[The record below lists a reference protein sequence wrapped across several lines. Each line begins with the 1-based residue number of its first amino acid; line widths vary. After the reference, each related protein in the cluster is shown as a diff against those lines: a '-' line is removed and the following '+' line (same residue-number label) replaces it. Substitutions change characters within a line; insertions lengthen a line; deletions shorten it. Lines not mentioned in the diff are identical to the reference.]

1 MSAEER
7 ETKIFAFLANL
18 FIWLC
23 LRDEESPSLCLSKRH
38 YFRLIKRPF
47 PAQIEMEQRE
57 KGRKGGR
64 EKRSK
69 KGAAR
74 ATLLRDRWV
83 GGEISSF
90 LGRHEPPP
98 D

>member
-57 KGRKGGR
+57 RRKGSRKGSKIGGDRGR
-64 EKRSK
+64 
-69 KGAAR
+69 G
-74 ATLLRDRWV
+74 D
-83 GGEISSF
+83 
-90 LGRHEPPP
+90 LGRH
-98 D
+98 DD